1 MPEFTAEVIAIGDEM
16 TSGARLD
23 TNTQWL
29 CQRLGELGVVV
40 RFNSMVGDDLRD
52 NVQVFRNA
60 VQRVDFVVATGGLGP
75 TADDLTR
82 EALADVANK
91 PLVLH
96 QPSLRHIEALFANRA
111 REMPPR
117 NRIQAMFPEG
127 ARDVFNPRG
136 TAPGIDLSIL
146 RSDGGAC
153 RVFALPGVPGEMK
166 EMFVDTVATRI
177 RTAIGGQ
184 QSLIRT
190 AVIKCFGL
198 GESDMEAK
206 LGDMISRQSTPR
218 VGITVSAATISLRV
232 TASGETEQE
241 CELVI
246 DRTRREILSQAGEYV
261 FGEGEDFELQDAV
274 AGLLADRV
282 QRVATIEVGHA
293 APLASWLAD
302 TSHRQVYTGGRI
314 QEKIEA
320 DGARLP
326 QWRQEL
332 GADWLVVVDRYPS
345 LRTESDTLADVKI
358 TVVGET
364 SEQSVS
370 KSYHIGGHPSIIY
383 PRIGKT
389 ALSFFL
395 KHLLGQPEPP
405 KPVTQP

>member
-1 MPEFTAEVIAIGDEM
+1 
-16 TSGARLD
+16 
-23 TNTQWL
+23 
-29 CQRLGELGVVV
+29 
-40 RFNSMVGDDLRD
+40 
-52 NVQVFRNA
+52 
-60 VQRVDFVVATGGLGP
+60 
-75 TADDLTR
+75 
-82 EALADVANK
+82 
-91 PLVLH
+91 
-96 QPSLRHIEALFANRA
+96 
-111 REMPPR
+111 
-117 NRIQAMFPEG
+117 
-127 ARDVFNPRG
+127 
-136 TAPGIDLSIL
+136 
-146 RSDGGAC
+146 
-153 RVFALPGVPGEMK
+153 
-166 EMFVDTVATRI
+166 
-177 RTAIGGQ
+177 
-184 QSLIRT
+184 
-190 AVIKCFGL
+190 
-198 GESDMEAK
+198 MEAK

-218 VGITVSAATISLRV
+218 VGITVSAATICLRV
-232 TASGETEQE
+232 TASGKTEQE

-302 TSHRQVYTGGRI
+302 TSHRQVYAGGQI
-314 QEKIEA
+314 HEKVEA
-320 DGARLP
+320 DEALLA
-326 QWRQEL
+326 QWRHEL